1 MSTTHD
7 LPDPGKNRFWH
18 GVHSP
23 SNTKQPLLLEL
34 REKIHENGP
43 ARVAMSKLIS
53 KAGTIADP
61 KAVRETAE
69 EILVRASAV
78 DEYVGILAEG
88 AS

>member
-1 MSTTHD
+1 
-7 LPDPGKNRFWH
+7 
-18 GVHSP
+18 
-23 SNTKQPLLLEL
+23 
-34 REKIHENGP
+34 
-43 ARVAMSKLIS
+43 MSKLIS